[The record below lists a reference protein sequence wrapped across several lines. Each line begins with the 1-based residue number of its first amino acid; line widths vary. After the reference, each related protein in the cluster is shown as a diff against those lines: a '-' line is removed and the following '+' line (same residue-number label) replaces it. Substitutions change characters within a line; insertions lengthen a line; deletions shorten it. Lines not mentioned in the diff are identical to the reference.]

1 MEQSVLDKL
10 MVTKLF
16 KNSVT
21 AYFLHKA
28 SKLRRLRT
36 ITTITL
42 YPPLPDYQTA
52 LLLKAHRFRSFVL
65 LLGAA

>member
-16 KNSVT
+16 KNWVT
-21 AYFLHKA
+21 AYFLHDA
-28 SKLRRLRT
+28 SKLRRLRK
-36 ITTITL
+36 ITL

-52 LLLKAHRFRSFVL
+52 LLLKAHKFRSFVL

>member
-16 KNSVT
+16 KNCIT
-21 AYFLHKA
+21 AYFLHDA
-28 SKLRRLRT
+28 SKFQRLRK
-36 ITTITL
+36 ITL

-52 LLLKAHRFRSFVL
+52 LLLKAHRFRSFFF
-65 LLGAA
+65 LLGAACR